1 MPMPIF
7 FLTMLPD
14 SKTTASR
21 MPKMAKAPPTM
32 AHRLMRNSESGW
44 WVAVMRT
51 WMGET
56 SYETMSEGRASLVRE
71 WLVDVNWYVSIGLL
85 GLGVGVGL
93 GLGGLGVGL
102 GWT

>member
-32 AHRLMRNSESGW
+32 AQRLMRNSESGW

-51 WMGET
+51 CRGRKGAGGGRGGE
-56 SYETMSEGRASLVRE
+56 EGEVRRVRRE
-71 WLVDVNWYVSIGLL
+71 G
-85 GLGVGVGL
+85 
-93 GLGGLGVGL
+93 
-102 GWT
+102 

>member
-1 MPMPIF
+1 MEWGGQNCLPMPIF

-51 WMGET
+51 WMGE
-56 SYETMSEGRASLVRE
+56 EGGGGRGGEERE
-71 WLVDVNWYVSIGLL
+71 VSRER
-85 GLGVGVGL
+85 
-93 GLGGLGVGL
+93 
-102 GWT
+102 